1 MSEELIDT
9 LIIGRVE
16 PYIYAFSTES
26 VPNYLKV
33 GDTYRPVLQRL
44 DEWRRYF
51 PNLRSRYSAVAKVDE
66 ETYFRDFAVH
76 RYLEHQLQRSRL
88 RPSDLSEG
96 LYYSREFFREA
107 TEEDLRQAMA
117 DIEQSYE
124 RGEGRYD
131 FFKFEE
137 SRIPV
142 KHTYKRTESFEPRPN
157 QQETIER
164 FKQAISQG
172 RNNLLMYAVM
182 RFGKSFTSLCCAVEM
197 NAKLVLVVSAKAD
210 VCEEWKRSVES
221 HVKFVEYSFL
231 TKDDLMKSETALE
244 DTLDK
249 GRAVVFLTLQD
260 LMGSE
265 IKERHHALFDREIDL
280 LLIDETHYG
289 ARATEYGRVLKLSKR
304 ELKQETRE
312 LDSAEQYEDCTELKQ
327 LRSRVRIHLSGTP
340 YRILMGSEFEAE
352 DIIAFYQFSDIVEEQ
367 AEWDREHILSDEVKE
382 WDNPYYGFPQ
392 MVRFAFLPNESSLRV
407 METLRAD
414 GYEMGL
420 SELFRPRSILRD
432 NKEGRHRLFVHE
444 DEILDFLQAIDGVQ
458 EDTHLLPFLDLEQ
471 IKLGQMCRH
480 LVFVLP
486 YRASCD
492 AMEHLLTEHKELFRN
507 LSDYTLVNIAG
518 VDDPKRYRSTE
529 DVKAKITDCERNGE
543 KSITLTVNRMLTG
556 STIPEWDTMLYLKDC
571 ASPQEY
577 DQAIFRLQNQYI
589 RTLTTADGPEQVK
602 YNMKPQT
609 LLVDFDPQRM
619 FRLQEQR
626 AQIYNVNTD
635 QAGNKKL
642 QERIET
648 ELRYSPIVTIGAEGL
663 QRVEASDIMDAVRSY
678 SAERSVMDEATEIPI
693 DYTLLAD
700 ERMRSVISQ
709 LNPIDASKGI
719 EIEAVTGEES
729 EIELE
734 THDTPKGGGAT
745 STQVAPS
752 AETDEGRLLGKQL
765 ATYYAQILFYAFLTE
780 TPISSLENLIAS
792 ISQSADNKRIARNVG
807 LQVSILQ
814 IIQTV
819 SNPFV
824 LRALDYKI
832 ANINTL
838 MSDTSLTPS
847 ERVAVAM
854 KKFGRLSSSEIVTP
868 QAVALEMIDALDEGV
883 ITSDT
888 RILDIASKQGEFT
901 RALVSRF
908 GLAVGR
914 NVYALPTS
922 TVSYEFTLKV
932 YRLLGLDTDHVI
944 SDFTTYDIL
953 DKEKKDRI
961 MQQLIDMNLDIV
973 IGNPPYQESNEG
985 QGNGSDPIYH
995 HVIEFIKEIAH
1006 QWLLVHPGRFLF
1018 NVGKT
1023 PKEWNEAMLQSNHYR
1038 IVNYWSDS
1046 ANVFPLV
1053 NVMGGIAISY
1063 WNTNSWFEAIDF
1075 FSPFE
1080 EVKQILAKVESKDF
1094 MSFSSIVGPREL
1106 YRISPMLYKEH
1117 PELKGRQSKGH
1128 TFSLGA
1134 NIFDIFG
1141 EVFFKDPISKEDMV
1155 RIYGREKNE
1164 RCYRWT
1170 KRSYITHPD
1179 NLDKYKVILPKSNGS
1194 KSLGDAQ
1201 MTPIIGDPALG
1212 EPSVGYTDTFIG
1224 IGAFDSRS
1232 EAEACLKYIKT
1243 KFARTMLG
1251 ILKVTQDNPK
1261 DTWRFVPLQDFTSG
1275 SDIDWSQSVADID
1288 HQLYKK
1294 YALTP
1299 DEIAFIE
1306 EKVRPMV

>member
-164 FKQAISQG
+164 FKKAISQG
-172 RNNLLMYAVM
+172 RSNLLMYAVM

-197 NAKLVLVVSAKAD
+197 QAKLVLVVSAKAD
-210 VCEEWKRSVES
+210 VRKEWKRSVES
-221 HVKFVEYSFL
+221 HVKFAEYSFL
-231 TKDDLMKSETALE
+231 DKDKLMESETVLE
-244 DTLDK
+244 DTLAT

-265 IKERHHALFDREIDL
+265 IKQRHQALFDREIDL

-289 ARATEYGRVLKLSKR
+289 ARAAEYGRVLKLNKR

-312 LDSAEQYEDCTELKQ
+312 LDSAEQYDDCTELKQ

-340 YRILMGSEFEAE
+340 YRILMGSEFEEE

-444 DEILDFLQAIDGVQ
+444 DEILEFLQAIDGVQ
-458 EDTHLLPFLDLEQ
+458 KDAHLLPFLDLEQ
-471 IKLGQMCRH
+471 IKRGQMCRH

-507 LSDYTLVNIAG
+507 LSDYTIVNIAG

-529 DVKAKITDCERNGE
+529 DVKAQIADCERNGE

-589 RTLTTADGPEQVK
+589 RTLTTEDGSEQVK

-700 ERMRSVISQ
+700 ERMLSVISQ

-719 EIEAVTGEES
+719 EIQAVTGEES
-729 EIELE
+729 ELELE

-752 AETDEGRLLGKQL
+752 AETDEGHLLGKQL

-780 TPISSLENLIAS
+780 TPVSSLEELIAS
-792 ISQSADNKRIARNVG
+792 ISQCADNKRIARNVG

-814 IIQTV
+814 IIQTE

-838 MSDTSLTPS
+838 MSDTSLPPS

-883 ITSDT
+883 ITRDT

-908 GLAVGR
+908 GMTVGR

-944 SDFTTYDIL
+944 SDFTTYDLI
-953 DKEKKDRI
+953 DPNKKD
-961 MQQLIDMNLDIV
+961 QLMEQLKEMNLNFT
-973 IGNPPYQESNEG
+973 IGNPPYQLTTERT
-985 QGNGSDPIYH
+985 SDEQIYPH
-995 HVIEFIKEIAH
+995 FIDLGA
-1006 QWLLVHPGRFLF
+1006 QLVRRATLITPARYLF
-1018 NVGKT
+1018 DAGKT
-1023 PKEWNEAMLQSNHYR
+1023 PKEWNQKILNNPHFKVILYK
-1038 IVNYWSDS
+1038 
-1046 ANVFPLV
+1046 ANSIEVFP
-1053 NVMGGIAISY
+1053 NVDIKGGVAVIYHDQKTEFGKIGLYTAHDELSDIKERVMKTHPASLSDLIYAPESY
-1063 WNTNSWFEAIDF
+1063 RLTEQVHKENPWAIDRL
-1075 FSPFE
+1075 SE
-1080 EVKQILAKVESKDF
+1080 
-1094 MSFSSIVGPREL
+1094 
-1106 YRISPMLYKEH
+1106 
-1117 PELKGRQSKGH
+1117 GH
-1128 TFSLGA
+1128 RYDITT
-1134 NIFDIFG
+1134 NIFG
-1141 EVFFKDPISKEDMV
+1141 KLKELFQEEPQEGYV
-1155 RIYGREKNE
+1155 GLCGRDRTT
-1164 RCYRWT
+1164 RCIRYI
-1170 KRSYITHPD
+1170 KRKYIEDHP
-1179 NLDKYKVILPKSNGS
+1179 NLEKYKVFVPKSNGS
-1194 KSLGDAQ
+1194 GAIGEVLS
-1201 MTPIIGDPALG
+1201 TPLIG
-1212 EPSVGYTDTFIG
+1212 EPLIGGTQTFIS

-1251 ILKVTQDNPK
+1251 ILKVTQDNK
-1261 DTWRFVPLQDFTSG
+1261 KNTWRFVPLQDFTSG

-1288 HQLYKK
+1288 RQLYKK

-1299 DEIAFIE
+1299 DEVAFIE

>member
-1 MSEELIDT
+1 MSEELIDA

-88 RPSDLSEG
+88 RPSDLSEE

-164 FKQAISQG
+164 FKKAISQG

-197 NAKLVLVVSAKAD
+197 QAKLVLVVSAKAD
-210 VCEEWKRSVES
+210 VREEWKRSVES
-221 HVKFVEYSFL
+221 HVKFAEYSFL
-231 TKDDLMKSETALE
+231 DKDKLMESETVLE
-244 DTLDK
+244 ETLAT

-265 IKERHHALFDREIDL
+265 IKQRHQALFDREIDL

-289 ARATEYGRVLKLSKR
+289 ARAAEYGRVLKLNKR

-327 LRSRVRIHLSGTP
+327 LCSRVRIHLSGTP

-444 DEILDFLQAIDGVQ
+444 DEILEFLQAIDGVQ
-458 EDTHLLPFLDLEQ
+458 EDAHLLSFLDLEQ
-471 IKLGQMCRH
+471 IKRGRMCRH

-492 AMEHLLTEHKELFRN
+492 AREQLLTEHKELFRN
-507 LSDYTLVNIAG
+507 LSDYTIVNIAG

-529 DVKAKITDCERNGE
+529 DVKAQIADCERKGE

-589 RTLTTADGPEQVK
+589 RTLTTEGGSEQVK

-648 ELRYSPIVTIGAEGL
+648 ELRHSPIVTIGAEGL

-693 DYTLLAD
+693 DYTLLAN

-719 EIEAVTGEES
+719 EIQAVTGEES
-729 EIELE
+729 ELEIE

-745 STQVAPS
+745 STQTASS

-765 ATYYAQILFYAFLTE
+765 ATYYAQILFYTFLTD
-780 TPISSLENLIAS
+780 TPVSSLEELIAS
-792 ISQSADNKRIARNVG
+792 ISQGADNKRIARNVG
-807 LQVSILQ
+807 LQASILQ
-814 IIQTV
+814 IIQTE

-824 LRALDYKI
+824 LQALDYKI

-883 ITSDT
+883 ITRDT

-908 GLAVGR
+908 GMAVGR

-944 SDFTTYDIL
+944 SDFTTYDLI
-953 DKEKKDRI
+953 DPNKKD
-961 MQQLIDMNLDIV
+961 QLMEQLKKMNLNFT
-973 IGNPPYQESNEG
+973 IGNPPYQAQTDNSRTKPIYDLFIDLSMDITHRVSLITPARYLFNAGFTSKKWNKKMLGSENLKVSIYKANSVTVFPNVDIKGGVAAIYYDKNRNFGGIGDFKAYEELDSISEKVNSTSEPSLVDIIYAESSYRFDTNKEFVQQLVSERLG
-985 QGNGSDPIYH
+985 NDKKVISNVFEKLPDLFTEVQGKGRIGFYGRLGSDRCIRY
-995 HVIEFIKEIAH
+995 IERKYIED
-1006 QWLLVHPGRFLF
+1006 HP
-1018 NVGKT
+1018 
-1023 PKEWNEAMLQSNHYR
+1023 
-1038 IVNYWSDS
+1038 
-1046 ANVFPLV
+1046 
-1053 NVMGGIAISY
+1053 
-1063 WNTNSWFEAIDF
+1063 
-1075 FSPFE
+1075 
-1080 EVKQILAKVESKDF
+1080 
-1094 MSFSSIVGPREL
+1094 
-1106 YRISPMLYKEH
+1106 
-1117 PELKGRQSKGH
+1117 
-1128 TFSLGA
+1128 
-1134 NIFDIFG
+1134 
-1141 EVFFKDPISKEDMV
+1141 
-1155 RIYGREKNE
+1155 
-1164 RCYRWT
+1164 
-1170 KRSYITHPD
+1170 
-1179 NLDKYKVILPKSNGS
+1179 NLEKYKVFVPESNGS
-1194 KSLGDAQ
+1194 GAIGEVLS
-1201 MTPIIGDPALG
+1201 TPLIG
-1212 EPSVGYTDTFIG
+1212 EPLIGGTQTFLS

-1251 ILKVTQDNPK
+1251 ILKATQHNPK
-1261 DTWRFVPLQDFTSG
+1261 DTWRLVPLQDFTAG

-1288 HQLYKK
+1288 RQLYKK

-1306 EKVRPMV
+1306 EKVSPMV

>member
-164 FKQAISQG
+164 FKQALSQG

-197 NAKLVLVVSAKAD
+197 QAKLVLVVSAKAD
-210 VCEEWKRSVES
+210 VCEEWKRSVQS
-221 HVKFVEYSFL
+221 HVKFAEYSFL
-231 TKDDLMKSETALE
+231 DKDDLMKSETVLE
-244 DTLDK
+244 DALAT

-265 IKERHHALFDREIDL
+265 IKQRHHALFDREIDL

-304 ELKQETRE
+304 ELKQEIRE
-312 LDSAEQYEDCTELKQ
+312 LDNAEQYDDCTELKQ

-340 YRILMGSEFEAE
+340 YRILMGSEFEEE

-444 DEILDFLQAIDGVQ
+444 DEILEFLQAIDGVQ
-458 EDTHLLPFLDLEQ
+458 EDAHLLPFLDLEQ
-471 IKLGQMCRH
+471 IKRGQMCRH

-492 AMEHLLTEHKELFRN
+492 AMEQLLTEHKELFRN
-507 LSDYTLVNIAG
+507 LSDYTIVNIAG
-518 VDDPKRYRSTE
+518 VNDPKRYRSTE
-529 DVKAKITDCERNGE
+529 DVKAQIADCESQGK

-589 RTLTTADGPEQVK
+589 RTLTTEDGSEQVK

-648 ELRYSPIVTIGAEGL
+648 ELRHSPIVTIGAEGL
-663 QRVEASDIMDAVRSY
+663 QRVEASDIMNSVRSY

-719 EIEAVTGEES
+719 EIQAVTGEES
-729 EIELE
+729 ELELE

-780 TPISSLENLIAS
+780 TPVSSLEELIAS
-792 ISQSADNKRIARNVG
+792 ISQCADNKRIARNVG
-807 LQVSILQ
+807 LQASILR
-814 IIQTV
+814 IIQTE

-838 MSDTSLTPS
+838 MSDTTLTPS

-883 ITSDT
+883 ITRDT

-908 GLAVGR
+908 GMAVGR

-944 SDFTTYDIL
+944 SDFTTYDLI
-953 DKEKKDRI
+953 DPNKKD
-961 MQQLIDMNLDIV
+961 QLMEQLKEMNLNFT
-973 IGNPPYQESNEG
+973 IGNPPYQLTTKG
-985 QGNGSDPIYH
+985 TSDEQIYPH
-995 HVIEFIKEIAH
+995 FIDLGTQIVRRAT
-1006 QWLLVHPGRFLF
+1006 LITPARYLF
-1018 NVGKT
+1018 NAGKT
-1023 PKEWNEAMLQSNHYR
+1023 PKEWNQKILNDPHFKVILYK
-1038 IVNYWSDS
+1038 
-1046 ANVFPLV
+1046 ANSTVVFP
-1053 NVMGGIAISY
+1053 NVDIKGGVAVIYHDQKTEFGKIGLYTAHDELRSIKKRVMKTHPGAFLDEIVY
-1063 WNTNSWFEAIDF
+1063 PQNKFDLE
-1075 FSPFE
+1075 
-1080 EVKQILAKVESKDF
+1080 KLLADHPQLKKDIG
-1094 MSFSSIVGPREL
+1094 SGGRERRLTTSI
-1106 YRISPMLYKEH
+1106 
-1117 PELKGRQSKGH
+1117 
-1128 TFSLGA
+1128 FSLTKLFSEKPVEGGVEI
-1134 NIFDIFG
+1134 NG
-1141 EVFFKDPISKEDMV
+1141 WEDGK
-1155 RIYGREKNE
+1155 RCIRYIE
-1164 RCYRWT
+1164 R
-1170 KRSYITHPD
+1170 KYIEDHP
-1179 NLDKYKVILPKSNGS
+1179 NLDKYKVFVPKSNGS
-1194 KSLGDAQ
+1194 GAIGEVLS
-1201 MTPIIGDPALG
+1201 TPLIG
-1212 EPSVGYTDTFIG
+1212 EPLIGGTQTFIS

-1243 KFARTMLG
+1243 KFVRTMLG
-1251 ILKVTQDNPK
+1251 ILKVTQDNSK
-1261 DTWRFVPLQDFTSG
+1261 DTWRFVPLQDFTAG

-1288 HQLYKK
+1288 RQLYKK

-1299 DEIAFIE
+1299 DEVAFIE
-1306 EKVRPMV
+1306 EKVSPMV

>member
-124 RGEGRYD
+124 RGERRYD

-197 NAKLVLVVSAKAD
+197 QAKLVLVVSAKAD
-210 VCEEWKRSVES
+210 VREEWKRSVES
-221 HVKFVEYSFL
+221 HVKFAEYSFL
-231 TKDDLMKSETALE
+231 DKDDLMKSETVLE
-244 DTLDK
+244 ETLAT

-265 IKERHHALFDREIDL
+265 IKQRHHALFDREIDL

-289 ARATEYGRVLKLSKR
+289 ARAAEYGRVLKLNKR

-444 DEILDFLQAIDGVQ
+444 DEILEFLQAIDGVQ
-458 EDTHLLPFLDLEQ
+458 EDAHLLPFLDLEQ
-471 IKLGQMCRH
+471 IKRGQMCRH
-480 LVFVLP
+480 LIFVLP

-492 AMEHLLTEHKELFRN
+492 AMEQLLTEHKELFRN
-507 LSDYTLVNIAG
+507 LSDYTIVNIAG

-529 DVKAKITDCERNGE
+529 DVKAQIADCERKGE

-589 RTLTTADGPEQVK
+589 RTLTTEGGSEQVK

-648 ELRYSPIVTIGAEGL
+648 ELRHSPIVTIGAEGL

-700 ERMRSVISQ
+700 ERMRSIISQ

-719 EIEAVTGEES
+719 EIQAVTGEES
-729 EIELE
+729 ELEIE

-745 STQVAPS
+745 STQTAPS

-765 ATYYAQILFYAFLTE
+765 ATYYAQILFYAFLTD
-780 TPISSLENLIAS
+780 TLVSSLEELIAS
-792 ISQSADNKRIARNVG
+792 ISQGADNKRIARNVG
-807 LQVSILQ
+807 LQASILQ
-814 IIQTV
+814 IIQTE

-883 ITSDT
+883 ITRDT

-908 GLAVGR
+908 GMAVGR

-944 SDFTTYDIL
+944 SDFTTYDLI
-953 DKEKKDRI
+953 DPNKKD
-961 MQQLIDMNLDIV
+961 QLMEQLKKMNLNFT
-973 IGNPPYQESNEG
+973 IGNPPYQAQTDNSRTKPIYDLFIDLSMDITHRVSLITPARYLFNAGFTSKKWNKKMLGSENLKVSIYKANSVTVFPNVDIKGGVAAIYYDKNRNFGGIGDFKAYEELDSISEKVNSASEPSLVDIIYAESSYRFDTSKEFVQQLVSERLGDDKKVISNIFEKLPDLFTEVQGKG
-985 QGNGSDPIYH
+985 QIGFYGRLGSDRCIRY
-995 HVIEFIKEIAH
+995 IERKYIED
-1006 QWLLVHPGRFLF
+1006 HP
-1018 NVGKT
+1018 
-1023 PKEWNEAMLQSNHYR
+1023 
-1038 IVNYWSDS
+1038 
-1046 ANVFPLV
+1046 
-1053 NVMGGIAISY
+1053 
-1063 WNTNSWFEAIDF
+1063 
-1075 FSPFE
+1075 
-1080 EVKQILAKVESKDF
+1080 
-1094 MSFSSIVGPREL
+1094 
-1106 YRISPMLYKEH
+1106 
-1117 PELKGRQSKGH
+1117 
-1128 TFSLGA
+1128 
-1134 NIFDIFG
+1134 
-1141 EVFFKDPISKEDMV
+1141 
-1155 RIYGREKNE
+1155 
-1164 RCYRWT
+1164 
-1170 KRSYITHPD
+1170 
-1179 NLDKYKVILPKSNGS
+1179 NLEKYKVFVPESNGS
-1194 KSLGDAQ
+1194 GAIGEVLS
-1201 MTPIIGDPALG
+1201 TPLIG
-1212 EPSVGYTDTFIG
+1212 EPLIGGTQTFLS
-1224 IGAFDSRS
+1224 IGAFDSRRD
-1232 EAEACLKYIKT
+1232 AEACLKYIKT

-1251 ILKVTQDNPK
+1251 ILKATQHNPK
-1261 DTWRFVPLQDFTSG
+1261 DTWRLVPLQDFTSG

-1288 HQLYKK
+1288 RQLYKK

>member
-1 MSEELIDT
+1 MSEELIDA

-33 GDTYRPVLQRL
+33 GDTYRPVLHRL

-107 TEEDLRQAMA
+107 TEEDLRQAMV

-164 FKQAISQG
+164 FKKAISQG

-197 NAKLVLVVSAKAD
+197 QAKLVLVVSAKAD
-210 VCEEWKRSVES
+210 VREEWKRSVES
-221 HVKFVEYSFL
+221 HVKFAEYSFL
-231 TKDDLMKSETALE
+231 DKDKLMESETVLE
-244 DTLDK
+244 ETLAT

-265 IKERHHALFDREIDL
+265 IKQRHQALFDREIDL

-289 ARATEYGRVLKLSKR
+289 ARAAEYGRVLKLNKR

-327 LRSRVRIHLSGTP
+327 LCSRVRIHLSGTP

-367 AEWDREHILSDEVKE
+367 AEWDCEHILSDEVKE

-444 DEILDFLQAIDGVQ
+444 DEILEFLQAIDGVQ
-458 EDTHLLPFLDLEQ
+458 EDAHLLSFLDLEQ
-471 IKLGQMCRH
+471 IKRGQMCRH

-492 AMEHLLTEHKELFRN
+492 AMEQLLTEHKELFRN
-507 LSDYTLVNIAG
+507 LSDYTIVNIAG

-529 DVKAKITDCERNGE
+529 DVKAQIADCERKGE

-589 RTLTTADGPEQVK
+589 RTLTTEGGSEQVK

-648 ELRYSPIVTIGAEGL
+648 ELRHSPIVTIGAEGL

-700 ERMRSVISQ
+700 ERMHSVISQ

-719 EIEAVTGEES
+719 EIQAVTGEES
-729 EIELE
+729 ELEIE

-745 STQVAPS
+745 STQTASS

-765 ATYYAQILFYAFLTE
+765 ATYYAQILFYAFLTD
-780 TPISSLENLIAS
+780 TPVSSLEDLIAS
-792 ISQSADNKRIARNVG
+792 IGQCANNKRIARNVG
-807 LQVSILQ
+807 LQASILQ
-814 IIQTV
+814 IIQTE

-883 ITSDT
+883 ITRDT

-908 GLAVGR
+908 GMAVGR

-944 SDFTTYDIL
+944 SDFTTYDLI
-953 DKEKKDRI
+953 DPNKKD
-961 MQQLIDMNLDIV
+961 QLMEQLKEMNLNFT
-973 IGNPPYQESNEG
+973 IGNPPYQAQTDNSRTKPIYDLFIDLSMDITHRVSLITPARYLFNAGFTSKKWNKKMLGSENLKVSIYKANSVTVFPNVDIKGGVAAIYYDKNRNFGGIGDFKAYEELDSISEKVNSASEPSLVDIIYAESSYRFDTNKEFVQQLVSERLG
-985 QGNGSDPIYH
+985 NDKKVISNVFEKLPDLFTEVQGKGRIGFYGRLGSDRCIRY
-995 HVIEFIKEIAH
+995 IERKYIED
-1006 QWLLVHPGRFLF
+1006 HP
-1018 NVGKT
+1018 
-1023 PKEWNEAMLQSNHYR
+1023 
-1038 IVNYWSDS
+1038 
-1046 ANVFPLV
+1046 
-1053 NVMGGIAISY
+1053 
-1063 WNTNSWFEAIDF
+1063 
-1075 FSPFE
+1075 
-1080 EVKQILAKVESKDF
+1080 
-1094 MSFSSIVGPREL
+1094 
-1106 YRISPMLYKEH
+1106 
-1117 PELKGRQSKGH
+1117 
-1128 TFSLGA
+1128 
-1134 NIFDIFG
+1134 
-1141 EVFFKDPISKEDMV
+1141 
-1155 RIYGREKNE
+1155 
-1164 RCYRWT
+1164 
-1170 KRSYITHPD
+1170 
-1179 NLDKYKVILPKSNGS
+1179 NLEKYKVFVPESNGS
-1194 KSLGDAQ
+1194 GAIGEVLS
-1201 MTPIIGDPALG
+1201 TPLIG
-1212 EPSVGYTDTFIG
+1212 EPLIGEPLIGGTQTFLS

-1251 ILKVTQDNPK
+1251 ILKATQHNPK
-1261 DTWRFVPLQDFTSG
+1261 DTWRLVPLQDFTAG

-1288 HQLYKK
+1288 RQLYKK

-1306 EKVRPMV
+1306 EKVSPMV

>member
-9 LIIGRVE
+9 LIVGRVE

-164 FKQAISQG
+164 FKQALSQG

-197 NAKLVLVVSAKAD
+197 QAKLVLVVSAKAD
-210 VCEEWKRSVES
+210 VHEEWKRSVQS
-221 HVKFVEYSFL
+221 HVKFAEYSFL
-231 TKDDLMKSETALE
+231 DKDDLMKSETVLE
-244 DTLDK
+244 DALAT

-265 IKERHHALFDREIDL
+265 IKQRHHALFDREIDL

-289 ARATEYGRVLKLSKR
+289 ARATEYGRVLKLNKR
-304 ELKQETRE
+304 ELKQETYE
-312 LDSAEQYEDCTELKQ
+312 LDSAEQYDDCTELKQ

-340 YRILMGSEFEAE
+340 YRILMGSEFEEE

-444 DEILDFLQAIDGVQ
+444 DEILEFLQAIDGVQ
-458 EDTHLLPFLDLEQ
+458 EDAHLLPFLDLEQ
-471 IKLGQMCRH
+471 IKRGQMCRH

-507 LSDYTLVNIAG
+507 LSDYTIVNIAG

-529 DVKAKITDCERNGE
+529 DVKAQIADCERNGE

-589 RTLTTADGPEQVK
+589 RTLTTEDGSEQVK

-609 LLVDFDPQRM
+609 LFVDFDPQRM

-648 ELRYSPIVTIGAEGL
+648 ELRHSPIVTIGAEGL
-663 QRVEASDIMDAVRSY
+663 QRVEASDIMNSVRSY

-719 EIEAVTGEES
+719 EIQAVTGEES
-729 EIELE
+729 ELELE

-752 AETDEGRLLGKQL
+752 AETDEGHLLGKQL

-780 TPISSLENLIAS
+780 TPVSSLEELIAS
-792 ISQSADNKRIARNVG
+792 ISQCADNKRIARNVG
-807 LQVSILQ
+807 LQASILR
-814 IIQTV
+814 IIQTE

-838 MSDTSLTPS
+838 MSDTTLTPS

-883 ITSDT
+883 ITRDT

-908 GLAVGR
+908 GMAVGR

-944 SDFTTYDIL
+944 SDFTTYDLI
-953 DKEKKDRI
+953 DPNKKD
-961 MQQLIDMNLDIV
+961 QLMEQLKAMNLNFTIC
-973 IGNPPYQESNEG
+973 
-985 QGNGSDPIYH
+985 
-995 HVIEFIKEIAH
+995 
-1006 QWLLVHPGRFLF
+1006 LLY
-1018 NVGKT
+1018 T
-1023 PKEWNEAMLQSNHYR
+1023 
-1038 IVNYWSDS
+1038 
-1046 ANVFPLV
+1046 
-1053 NVMGGIAISY
+1053 
-1063 WNTNSWFEAIDF
+1063 
-1075 FSPFE
+1075 SP
-1080 EVKQILAKVESKDF
+1080 S
-1094 MSFSSIVGPREL
+1094 PR
-1106 YRISPMLYKEH
+1106 
-1117 PELKGRQSKGH
+1117 
-1128 TFSLGA
+1128 
-1134 NIFDIFG
+1134 D
-1141 EVFFKDPISKEDMV
+1141 
-1155 RIYGREKNE
+1155 
-1164 RCYRWT
+1164 
-1170 KRSYITHPD
+1170 
-1179 NLDKYKVILPKSNGS
+1179 
-1194 KSLGDAQ
+1194 
-1201 MTPIIGDPALG
+1201 
-1212 EPSVGYTDTFIG
+1212 
-1224 IGAFDSRS
+1224 
-1232 EAEACLKYIKT
+1232 
-1243 KFARTMLG
+1243 
-1251 ILKVTQDNPK
+1251 
-1261 DTWRFVPLQDFTSG
+1261 
-1275 SDIDWSQSVADID
+1275 
-1288 HQLYKK
+1288 
-1294 YALTP
+1294 
-1299 DEIAFIE
+1299 
-1306 EKVRPMV
+1306 

>member
-33 GDTYRPVLQRL
+33 GDTYRPVLHRL

-107 TEEDLRQAMA
+107 TEEDLRQAMV

-164 FKQAISQG
+164 FKKAISQG

-197 NAKLVLVVSAKAD
+197 QAKLVLVVSAKAD
-210 VCEEWKRSVES
+210 VREEWKRSVES
-221 HVKFVEYSFL
+221 HVKFAEYSFL
-231 TKDDLMKSETALE
+231 DKDKLMESETILE
-244 DTLDK
+244 DTLAT

-265 IKERHHALFDREIDL
+265 IKQRHHALFDREIDL

-289 ARATEYGRVLKLSKR
+289 ARATEYGRVLKLNKR

-414 GYEMGL
+414 GYEMVL

-444 DEILDFLQAIDGVQ
+444 DEILEFLQAIDGVQ
-458 EDTHLLPFLDLEQ
+458 EDAHLLPFLDLEQ
-471 IKLGQMCRH
+471 IKRGQMCRH

-507 LSDYTLVNIAG
+507 LSDYTIVNIAG
-518 VDDPKRYRSTE
+518 VNDPKRYRSTE
-529 DVKAKITDCERNGE
+529 DVKAQIADCERKGE

-589 RTLTTADGPEQVK
+589 RTLTTEGGSEQVK

-648 ELRYSPIVTIGAEGL
+648 ELRHSPIVTIGAEGL

-693 DYTLLAD
+693 DYTLLAN

-719 EIEAVTGEES
+719 EIQAVTGEES
-729 EIELE
+729 ELELE
-734 THDTPKGGGAT
+734 THNTPKGGGAT
-745 STQVAPS
+745 STQTAPS

-765 ATYYAQILFYAFLTE
+765 ATYYAQILFYAFLTD
-780 TPISSLENLIAS
+780 TPVSSLEELIAS
-792 ISQSADNKRIARNVG
+792 ISQGADNKRIARNVG
-807 LQVSILQ
+807 LQASILQ
-814 IIQTV
+814 IIQTE

-883 ITSDT
+883 ITRDT

-908 GLAVGR
+908 GMAVGR

-944 SDFTTYDIL
+944 SDFTTYDLI
-953 DKEKKDRI
+953 DPNKKD
-961 MQQLIDMNLDIV
+961 QLMEQLKKMNLNFT
-973 IGNPPYQESNEG
+973 IGNPPYQAQTDNSRTKPIYDLFIDLSMDITHRVSLITPARYLFNAGFTSKKWNKKMLGSENLKVSIYKANSVTVFPNVDIKGGVAAIYYDKNRNFGGIGDFKAYEELDSISEKVNSASEPSLVDIIYAESSYRFDTNKEFVQQLVSERLG
-985 QGNGSDPIYH
+985 NDKKVISNVFEKLPDLFTEVQGKGRIGFYGRLGSDRCIRY
-995 HVIEFIKEIAH
+995 IERKYIED
-1006 QWLLVHPGRFLF
+1006 HP
-1018 NVGKT
+1018 
-1023 PKEWNEAMLQSNHYR
+1023 
-1038 IVNYWSDS
+1038 
-1046 ANVFPLV
+1046 
-1053 NVMGGIAISY
+1053 
-1063 WNTNSWFEAIDF
+1063 
-1075 FSPFE
+1075 
-1080 EVKQILAKVESKDF
+1080 
-1094 MSFSSIVGPREL
+1094 
-1106 YRISPMLYKEH
+1106 
-1117 PELKGRQSKGH
+1117 
-1128 TFSLGA
+1128 
-1134 NIFDIFG
+1134 
-1141 EVFFKDPISKEDMV
+1141 
-1155 RIYGREKNE
+1155 
-1164 RCYRWT
+1164 
-1170 KRSYITHPD
+1170 
-1179 NLDKYKVILPKSNGS
+1179 NLEKYKVFVPESNGS
-1194 KSLGDAQ
+1194 GAIGEVLS
-1201 MTPIIGDPALG
+1201 TPLIG
-1212 EPSVGYTDTFIG
+1212 EPLIGGTQTFLS

-1251 ILKVTQDNPK
+1251 ILKATQHNPK
-1261 DTWRFVPLQDFTSG
+1261 DTWRLVPLQDFTAG
-1275 SDIDWSQSVADID
+1275 SDIDWSQSVAEID
-1288 HQLYKK
+1288 RQLYKK

-1306 EKVRPMV
+1306 EKVSPMV

>member
-51 PNLRSRYSAVAKVDE
+51 PNLRSRYSAVAKVDG

-164 FKQAISQG
+164 FKKAISQG
-172 RNNLLMYAVM
+172 RSNLLMYAVM

-197 NAKLVLVVSAKAD
+197 QAKLVLVVSAKAD
-210 VCEEWKRSVES
+210 VREEWKRSVES
-221 HVKFVEYSFL
+221 HVKFAEYSFL
-231 TKDDLMKSETALE
+231 DKDDLMKSETVLE
-244 DTLDK
+244 DALAT

-265 IKERHHALFDREIDL
+265 IKQRHHALFDREIDL

-289 ARATEYGRVLKLSKR
+289 ARATEYGRVLKLNKR
-304 ELKQETRE
+304 ELKQETYE
-312 LDSAEQYEDCTELKQ
+312 LDSAEQYDDCTELKQ

-340 YRILMGSEFEAE
+340 YRILMGSEFEEE

-382 WDNPYYGFPQ
+382 WDNPYYGFPL

-414 GYEMGL
+414 GYEVGL

-432 NKEGRHRLFVHE
+432 NKEGRHCLFVHE
-444 DEILDFLQAIDGVQ
+444 DEILEFLQAIDGVQ
-458 EDTHLLPFLDLEQ
+458 EDAHLLPFLDLEQ
-471 IKLGQMCRH
+471 IKRGQMCRH

-507 LSDYTLVNIAG
+507 LSDYTIVNIAG
-518 VDDPKRYRSTE
+518 VNDPKRYRSTE
-529 DVKAKITDCERNGE
+529 DVKAQIADCERNGE

-589 RTLTTADGPEQVK
+589 RTLTTEDGSEQVK

-648 ELRYSPIVTIGAEGL
+648 ELRHSPIVTIGAEGL
-663 QRVEASDIMDAVRSY
+663 QRVEASDIMDSVRSY

-700 ERMRSVISQ
+700 ERMLSVISQ

-719 EIEAVTGEES
+719 EIQAVTGEES
-729 EIELE
+729 ELELE

-780 TPISSLENLIAS
+780 TPVSSLEELIAS
-792 ISQSADNKRIARNVG
+792 ISQCADNKRIARNVG

-814 IIQTV
+814 IIQTE

-883 ITSDT
+883 ITRDT

-901 RALVSRF
+901 RTLVSRF
-908 GLAVGR
+908 GIAVGR

-944 SDFTTYDIL
+944 SDFTTYDLI
-953 DKEKKDRI
+953 DPNKKD
-961 MQQLIDMNLDIV
+961 QLMEQLKEMNLNFT
-973 IGNPPYQESNEG
+973 IGNPPYQLTTERT
-985 QGNGSDPIYH
+985 SDEQIYPH
-995 HVIEFIKEIAH
+995 FIDLGA
-1006 QWLLVHPGRFLF
+1006 QLVRRATLITPARYLF
-1018 NVGKT
+1018 DAGKT
-1023 PKEWNEAMLQSNHYR
+1023 PKEWNQKILNNPHFKVILYK
-1038 IVNYWSDS
+1038 
-1046 ANVFPLV
+1046 ANSIEVFP
-1053 NVMGGIAISY
+1053 NVDIKGGVAVIYHDQKTEFGKIGLYTAHDELSDIKERVMKTHPASLSDLIYAPESY
-1063 WNTNSWFEAIDF
+1063 RLTEQVHKENPWAIDRL
-1075 FSPFE
+1075 SE
-1080 EVKQILAKVESKDF
+1080 
-1094 MSFSSIVGPREL
+1094 
-1106 YRISPMLYKEH
+1106 
-1117 PELKGRQSKGH
+1117 GH
-1128 TFSLGA
+1128 RYDITT
-1134 NIFDIFG
+1134 NIFG
-1141 EVFFKDPISKEDMV
+1141 KLKELFQEEPQEGYV
-1155 RIYGREKNE
+1155 GLCGRDRTT
-1164 RCYRWT
+1164 RCIRYI
-1170 KRSYITHPD
+1170 KRKYIEDHP
-1179 NLDKYKVILPKSNGS
+1179 NLEKYKVFVPKSNGS
-1194 KSLGDAQ
+1194 GAIGEVLS
-1201 MTPIIGDPALG
+1201 TPLIG
-1212 EPSVGYTDTFIG
+1212 EPLIGGTQTFIS

-1251 ILKVTQDNPK
+1251 ILKVTQDNK
-1261 DTWRFVPLQDFTSG
+1261 KNTWRFVPLQDFTSG

-1288 HQLYKK
+1288 RQLYKK

-1299 DEIAFIE
+1299 DEVAFIE

>member
-1 MSEELIDT
+1 MSEELIDA

-33 GDTYRPVLQRL
+33 GDTYRPVLHRL

-107 TEEDLRQAMA
+107 TEEDLRQAMV

-164 FKQAISQG
+164 FKKAISQG

-197 NAKLVLVVSAKAD
+197 QAKLVLVVSAKAD
-210 VCEEWKRSVES
+210 VREEWKRSVES
-221 HVKFVEYSFL
+221 HVKFAEYSFL
-231 TKDDLMKSETALE
+231 DKDKLMESETVLE
-244 DTLDK
+244 ETLAT

-265 IKERHHALFDREIDL
+265 IKQRHQALFDREIDL

-289 ARATEYGRVLKLSKR
+289 ARAAEYGRVLKLNKR

-327 LRSRVRIHLSGTP
+327 LCSRVRIHLSGTP

-367 AEWDREHILSDEVKE
+367 AEWDCEHILSDEVKE

-444 DEILDFLQAIDGVQ
+444 DEILEFLQAIDGVQ
-458 EDTHLLPFLDLEQ
+458 EDAHLLSFLDLEQ
-471 IKLGQMCRH
+471 IKRGQMCRH

-492 AMEHLLTEHKELFRN
+492 AMEQLLTEHKELFRN
-507 LSDYTLVNIAG
+507 LSDYTIVNIAG

-529 DVKAKITDCERNGE
+529 DVKAQIADCERKGE

-589 RTLTTADGPEQVK
+589 RTLTTEGGSEQVK

-648 ELRYSPIVTIGAEGL
+648 ELRHSPIVTIGAEGL

-700 ERMRSVISQ
+700 ERMHSVISQ

-719 EIEAVTGEES
+719 EIQAVTGEES
-729 EIELE
+729 ELEIE

-745 STQVAPS
+745 STQTASS

-765 ATYYAQILFYAFLTE
+765 ATYYAQILFYAFLTD
-780 TPISSLENLIAS
+780 TPVSSLEDLIAS
-792 ISQSADNKRIARNVG
+792 IGQCANNKRIARNVG
-807 LQVSILQ
+807 LQASILQ
-814 IIQTV
+814 IIQTE

-883 ITSDT
+883 ITRDT

-908 GLAVGR
+908 GMAVGR

-944 SDFTTYDIL
+944 SDFTTYDLI
-953 DKEKKDRI
+953 DPNKKD
-961 MQQLIDMNLDIV
+961 QLMEQLKEMNLNFT
-973 IGNPPYQESNEG
+973 IGNPPYQAQTDNSRTKPIYDLFIDLSMDITHRVSLITPARYLFNAGFTSKKWNKKMLGSENLKVSIYKANSVTVFPNVDIKGGVAAIYYDKNRNFGGIGDFKAYEELDSISEKVNSTSEPSLVDIIYAESSYRFDTNKEFVQQLVSERLG
-985 QGNGSDPIYH
+985 NDKKVISNVFEKLPDLFTEVQGKGRIGFYGRLGSDRCIRY
-995 HVIEFIKEIAH
+995 IERKYIED
-1006 QWLLVHPGRFLF
+1006 HP
-1018 NVGKT
+1018 
-1023 PKEWNEAMLQSNHYR
+1023 
-1038 IVNYWSDS
+1038 
-1046 ANVFPLV
+1046 
-1053 NVMGGIAISY
+1053 
-1063 WNTNSWFEAIDF
+1063 
-1075 FSPFE
+1075 
-1080 EVKQILAKVESKDF
+1080 
-1094 MSFSSIVGPREL
+1094 
-1106 YRISPMLYKEH
+1106 
-1117 PELKGRQSKGH
+1117 
-1128 TFSLGA
+1128 
-1134 NIFDIFG
+1134 
-1141 EVFFKDPISKEDMV
+1141 
-1155 RIYGREKNE
+1155 
-1164 RCYRWT
+1164 
-1170 KRSYITHPD
+1170 
-1179 NLDKYKVILPKSNGS
+1179 NLEKYKVFVPESNGS
-1194 KSLGDAQ
+1194 GAIGEVLS
-1201 MTPIIGDPALG
+1201 TPLIG
-1212 EPSVGYTDTFIG
+1212 EPLIGGTQTFLS

-1251 ILKVTQDNPK
+1251 ILKATQHNPK
-1261 DTWRFVPLQDFTSG
+1261 DTWRLVPLQDFTAG

-1288 HQLYKK
+1288 RQLYKK

-1306 EKVRPMV
+1306 EKVSPMV

>member
-33 GDTYRPVLQRL
+33 GDTYRPVLHRL

-107 TEEDLRQAMA
+107 TEEDLRQAMV

-164 FKQAISQG
+164 FKKAISQG

-197 NAKLVLVVSAKAD
+197 QAKLVLVVSAKAD
-210 VCEEWKRSVES
+210 VREEWKRSVES
-221 HVKFVEYSFL
+221 HVKFAEYSFL
-231 TKDDLMKSETALE
+231 DKDKLMESETILE
-244 DTLDK
+244 DTLAT

-265 IKERHHALFDREIDL
+265 IKQRHHALFDREIDL

-289 ARATEYGRVLKLSKR
+289 ARAAEYGRVLKLNKR

-327 LRSRVRIHLSGTP
+327 LCSRVRIHLSGTP

-444 DEILDFLQAIDGVQ
+444 DEILEFLQAVDGVQ
-458 EDTHLLPFLDLEQ
+458 EDAHLLPFLDLEQ
-471 IKLGQMCRH
+471 IKRGQMCRH

-492 AMEHLLTEHKELFRN
+492 AMEQLLTEHKELFRN
-507 LSDYTLVNIAG
+507 LSDYTIVNIAG

-529 DVKAKITDCERNGE
+529 DVKAQIADCERKGE

-589 RTLTTADGPEQVK
+589 RTLTTEGGSEQVK

-648 ELRYSPIVTIGAEGL
+648 ELRHSPIVTIGAEGL

-693 DYTLLAD
+693 DYTLLAN

-719 EIEAVTGEES
+719 EIQAVTGEES
-729 EIELE
+729 ELELE
-734 THDTPKGGGAT
+734 THNTPKGGGAT
-745 STQVAPS
+745 STQTAPS

-765 ATYYAQILFYAFLTE
+765 ATYYAQILFYAFLTD
-780 TPISSLENLIAS
+780 TPVSSLEELIAS
-792 ISQSADNKRIARNVG
+792 ISQGADNKRIARNVG
-807 LQVSILQ
+807 LQASILQ
-814 IIQTV
+814 IIQTE

-883 ITSDT
+883 ITRDT

-908 GLAVGR
+908 GMAVGR

-944 SDFTTYDIL
+944 SDFTTYDLI
-953 DKEKKDRI
+953 DPNKKD
-961 MQQLIDMNLDIV
+961 QLMEQLKKMNLNFT
-973 IGNPPYQESNEG
+973 IGNPPYQAQTDNSRTKPIYDLFIDLSMDITHRVSLITPARYLFNAGFTSKKWNKKMLGSENLKVSIYKANSVTVFPNVDIKGGVAAIYYDKNRNFGGIGDFKAYEELDSISEKVNSTSEPSLVDIIYAESSYRFDTNKEFVQQLVSERLGNDKKVISNVFEKLPDLFTEVQGKG
-985 QGNGSDPIYH
+985 QIGFYGRLGSDRCIRY
-995 HVIEFIKEIAH
+995 IERKYIED
-1006 QWLLVHPGRFLF
+1006 HP
-1018 NVGKT
+1018 
-1023 PKEWNEAMLQSNHYR
+1023 
-1038 IVNYWSDS
+1038 
-1046 ANVFPLV
+1046 
-1053 NVMGGIAISY
+1053 
-1063 WNTNSWFEAIDF
+1063 
-1075 FSPFE
+1075 
-1080 EVKQILAKVESKDF
+1080 
-1094 MSFSSIVGPREL
+1094 
-1106 YRISPMLYKEH
+1106 
-1117 PELKGRQSKGH
+1117 
-1128 TFSLGA
+1128 
-1134 NIFDIFG
+1134 
-1141 EVFFKDPISKEDMV
+1141 
-1155 RIYGREKNE
+1155 
-1164 RCYRWT
+1164 
-1170 KRSYITHPD
+1170 
-1179 NLDKYKVILPKSNGS
+1179 NLEKYKVFVPESNGS
-1194 KSLGDAQ
+1194 GAIGEVLS
-1201 MTPIIGDPALG
+1201 TPLIG
-1212 EPSVGYTDTFIG
+1212 EPLIGEPLIGGTQTFLS

-1251 ILKVTQDNPK
+1251 ILKATQHNPK
-1261 DTWRFVPLQDFTSG
+1261 DTWRLVPLQDFTAG
-1275 SDIDWSQSVADID
+1275 SDIDWSQSVAEID
-1288 HQLYKK
+1288 RQLYKK

-1306 EKVRPMV
+1306 EKVSPMV

>member
-1 MSEELIDT
+1 MSEELIDA

-164 FKQAISQG
+164 FKKAISQG

-197 NAKLVLVVSAKAD
+197 QAKLVLVVSAKAD
-210 VCEEWKRSVES
+210 VREEWKRSVES
-221 HVKFVEYSFL
+221 HVKFAEYSFL
-231 TKDDLMKSETALE
+231 DKDKLMESETVLE
-244 DTLDK
+244 ETLAT

-265 IKERHHALFDREIDL
+265 IKQRHHALFNREIDL

-289 ARATEYGRVLKLSKR
+289 ARAAEYGRVLKLNKR

-444 DEILDFLQAIDGVQ
+444 DEILEFLQAIDGVQ
-458 EDTHLLPFLDLEQ
+458 EDAHLLPFLDLEQ
-471 IKLGQMCRH
+471 IKRGQMCRH

-492 AMEHLLTEHKELFRN
+492 AMEQLLTEHKELFRN
-507 LSDYTLVNIAG
+507 LSDYTIVNIAG

-529 DVKAKITDCERNGE
+529 DVKAQIADCERKGK

-589 RTLTTADGPEQVK
+589 RTLTTEGGSEQVK

-619 FRLQEQR
+619 FCLQEQR

-635 QAGNKKL
+635 QSGNKKL

-648 ELRYSPIVTIGAEGL
+648 ELRHSPIVTIGAEGL

-719 EIEAVTGEES
+719 EIQVVTGEES
-729 EIELE
+729 ELEIE
-734 THDTPKGGGAT
+734 THDTPKGSGAT
-745 STQVAPS
+745 STQTASS

-780 TPISSLENLIAS
+780 TSVSSLEDLIAS
-792 ISQSADNKRIARNVG
+792 ISQGADNKRIARNVG
-807 LQVSILQ
+807 LQASILR

-838 MSDTSLTPS
+838 MSDATLTPS

-883 ITSDT
+883 ITSET

-908 GLAVGR
+908 GMAVGR

-944 SDFTTYDIL
+944 SDFTTYDLI
-953 DKEKKDRI
+953 DPNKKD
-961 MQQLIDMNLDIV
+961 QLMEQLKEMNLNFT
-973 IGNPPYQESNEG
+973 IGNPPYQAQTDNSRTKPIYDLFIDLSMDITHRVSLITPARYLFNAGFTSKKWNKKMLGSENLKVSIYKANSVTVFPNVDIKGGVAAIYYDKNRNFGGIGDFKAYEELDSISEKVNSASEPSLVDIIYAESSYRFDTSKEFVQQLVSERLGDDKKVISNVFEKLPDLFTEMQGKG
-985 QGNGSDPIYH
+985 QVGFYGRLGSDRCIRY
-995 HVIEFIKEIAH
+995 IERRYIED
-1006 QWLLVHPGRFLF
+1006 HP
-1018 NVGKT
+1018 
-1023 PKEWNEAMLQSNHYR
+1023 
-1038 IVNYWSDS
+1038 
-1046 ANVFPLV
+1046 
-1053 NVMGGIAISY
+1053 
-1063 WNTNSWFEAIDF
+1063 
-1075 FSPFE
+1075 
-1080 EVKQILAKVESKDF
+1080 
-1094 MSFSSIVGPREL
+1094 
-1106 YRISPMLYKEH
+1106 
-1117 PELKGRQSKGH
+1117 
-1128 TFSLGA
+1128 
-1134 NIFDIFG
+1134 
-1141 EVFFKDPISKEDMV
+1141 
-1155 RIYGREKNE
+1155 
-1164 RCYRWT
+1164 
-1170 KRSYITHPD
+1170 
-1179 NLDKYKVILPKSNGS
+1179 NLEKYKVFVPESNGS
-1194 KSLGDAQ
+1194 GAIGEVLS
-1201 MTPIIGDPALG
+1201 TPLIG
-1212 EPSVGYTDTFIG
+1212 EPLIGGTQTFLS

-1251 ILKVTQDNPK
+1251 ILKATQHNPK
-1261 DTWRFVPLQDFTSG
+1261 DTWRLVPLQDFTAG

-1288 HQLYKK
+1288 RQLYKK

>member
-1 MSEELIDT
+1 MSEELIDA

-33 GDTYRPVLQRL
+33 GDTYRPVLHRL

-107 TEEDLRQAMA
+107 TEEDLRQAMV

-164 FKQAISQG
+164 FKKAISQG

-197 NAKLVLVVSAKAD
+197 QAKLVLVVSAKAD
-210 VCEEWKRSVES
+210 VREEWKRSVES
-221 HVKFVEYSFL
+221 HVKFAEYSFL
-231 TKDDLMKSETALE
+231 DKDKLMESETVLE
-244 DTLDK
+244 ETLAT

-265 IKERHHALFDREIDL
+265 IKQRHQALFDREIDL

-289 ARATEYGRVLKLSKR
+289 ARAAEYGRVLKLNKR

-327 LRSRVRIHLSGTP
+327 LCSRVRIHLSGTP

-367 AEWDREHILSDEVKE
+367 AEWDCEHILSDEVKE

-444 DEILDFLQAIDGVQ
+444 DEILEFLQAIDGVQ
-458 EDTHLLPFLDLEQ
+458 EDAHLLSFLDLEQ
-471 IKLGQMCRH
+471 IKRGQMCRH

-492 AMEHLLTEHKELFRN
+492 AMEQLLTEHKELFRN
-507 LSDYTLVNIAG
+507 LSDYTIVNIAG

-529 DVKAKITDCERNGE
+529 DVKAQIADCERKGE

-589 RTLTTADGPEQVK
+589 RTLTTEGGSEQVK

-648 ELRYSPIVTIGAEGL
+648 ELRHSPIVTIGAEGL

-700 ERMRSVISQ
+700 ERMHSVISQ

-719 EIEAVTGEES
+719 EIQAVTGEES
-729 EIELE
+729 ELEIE

-745 STQVAPS
+745 STQTASS

-765 ATYYAQILFYAFLTE
+765 ATYYAQILFYAFLTD
-780 TPISSLENLIAS
+780 TPVSSLEDLIAS
-792 ISQSADNKRIARNVG
+792 IGQCANNKRIARNVG
-807 LQVSILQ
+807 LQASILQ
-814 IIQTV
+814 IIQTE

-883 ITSDT
+883 ITRDT

-908 GLAVGR
+908 GMAVGR

-944 SDFTTYDIL
+944 SDFTTYDLI
-953 DKEKKDRI
+953 DPNKKD
-961 MQQLIDMNLDIV
+961 QLMEQLKEMNLNFT
-973 IGNPPYQESNEG
+973 IGNPPYQAQTDNSRTKPIYDLFIDLSMDITHRVSLITPARYLFNAGFTSKKWNKKMLGSENLKVSIYKANSVTVFPNVDIKGGVAAIYYDKNRNFGGIGDFKAYEELDSISEKVNSTSEPSLVDIIYAESSYRFDTNKEFVQQLVSERLGNDKKVISNVFEKLPDLFTEVQGKG
-985 QGNGSDPIYH
+985 QIGFYGRLGSDRCIRY
-995 HVIEFIKEIAH
+995 IERKYIED
-1006 QWLLVHPGRFLF
+1006 HP
-1018 NVGKT
+1018 
-1023 PKEWNEAMLQSNHYR
+1023 
-1038 IVNYWSDS
+1038 
-1046 ANVFPLV
+1046 
-1053 NVMGGIAISY
+1053 
-1063 WNTNSWFEAIDF
+1063 
-1075 FSPFE
+1075 
-1080 EVKQILAKVESKDF
+1080 
-1094 MSFSSIVGPREL
+1094 
-1106 YRISPMLYKEH
+1106 
-1117 PELKGRQSKGH
+1117 
-1128 TFSLGA
+1128 
-1134 NIFDIFG
+1134 
-1141 EVFFKDPISKEDMV
+1141 
-1155 RIYGREKNE
+1155 
-1164 RCYRWT
+1164 
-1170 KRSYITHPD
+1170 
-1179 NLDKYKVILPKSNGS
+1179 NLEKYKVFVPESNGS
-1194 KSLGDAQ
+1194 GAIGEVLS
-1201 MTPIIGDPALG
+1201 TPLIG
-1212 EPSVGYTDTFIG
+1212 EPLIGGTQTFLS

-1251 ILKVTQDNPK
+1251 ILKATQHNPK
-1261 DTWRFVPLQDFTSG
+1261 DTWRLVPLQDFTAG
-1275 SDIDWSQSVADID
+1275 SDIDWSQSVAEID
-1288 HQLYKK
+1288 RQLYKK

-1306 EKVRPMV
+1306 EKVSPMV

>member
-88 RPSDLSEG
+88 RPSDLSEE

-157 QQETIER
+157 QRETIER
-164 FKQAISQG
+164 FKKAISQG
-172 RNNLLMYAVM
+172 RSNLLMYAVM

-197 NAKLVLVVSAKAD
+197 QAKLVLVVSAKAD
-210 VCEEWKRSVES
+210 VREEWKCSVES
-221 HVKFVEYSFL
+221 HVKFAEYSFL
-231 TKDDLMKSETALE
+231 DKDKLMESETVLE
-244 DTLDK
+244 DTLAT

-265 IKERHHALFDREIDL
+265 IKQRHHALFDREIDL

-289 ARATEYGRVLKLSKR
+289 ARAAEYGRVLKLNKR
-304 ELKQETRE
+304 ELKQETYE
-312 LDSAEQYEDCTELKQ
+312 LDSAEQYDDCTELKQ

-444 DEILDFLQAIDGVQ
+444 DEILEFLQAIDGVQ
-458 EDTHLLPFLDLEQ
+458 EDAHLLPFLDLEQ
-471 IKLGQMCRH
+471 IKRGQMCRH

-492 AMEHLLTEHKELFRN
+492 AMEHLLTEYKELFRN
-507 LSDYTLVNIAG
+507 LSDYTIVNIAG

-529 DVKAKITDCERNGE
+529 DVKAQIADCERKGE

-589 RTLTTADGPEQVK
+589 RTLTTEDGSERVK

-648 ELRYSPIVTIGAEGL
+648 ELRHSPIVTIGAEGL
-663 QRVEASDIMDAVRSY
+663 QRVEASDIMDSVRSY

-719 EIEAVTGEES
+719 EIQAVTGEES
-729 EIELE
+729 ELELE

-780 TPISSLENLIAS
+780 TPVSSLEDLIAS
-792 ISQSADNKRIARNVG
+792 ISQGADNKRIARNVG
-807 LQVSILQ
+807 LQASILQ

-883 ITSDT
+883 ITSET

-908 GLAVGR
+908 GMAVGR

-932 YRLLGLDTDHVI
+932 YRLLGLDTGHVI
-944 SDFTTYDIL
+944 SDFTTYDLI
-953 DKEKKDRI
+953 DPNKKD
-961 MQQLIDMNLDIV
+961 QLMEQLKEMNLNFT
-973 IGNPPYQESNEG
+973 IGNPPYQAQTDNSRTK
-985 QGNGSDPIYH
+985 PIYDL
-995 HVIEFIKEIAH
+995 FIDLSMDITHRVSLITPA
-1006 QWLLVHPGRFLF
+1006 RYLF
-1018 NVGKT
+1018 NAGFTSKKWNKKT
-1023 PKEWNEAMLQSNHYR
+1023 LNSPHMKIIWYR
-1038 IVNYWSDS
+1038 PTTVD
-1046 ANVFPLV
+1046 VFPHV
-1053 NVMGGIAISY
+1053 DVKGGVSVMYYDAQEDYGGIKLFTAYPELDKIA
-1063 WNTNSWFEAIDF
+1063 F
-1075 FSPFE
+1075 
-1080 EVKQILAKVESKDF
+1080 KVEA
-1094 MSFSSIVGPREL
+1094 VGQRPLTEII
-1106 YRISPMLYKEH
+1106 YTNASYK
-1117 PELKGRQSKGH
+1117 
-1128 TFSLGA
+1128 
-1134 NIFDIFG
+1134 
-1141 EVFFKDPISKEDMV
+1141 FKDVFPQEYSSFKEQLADNMIGTTV
-1155 RIYGREKNE
+1155 FEKYPKYFRKERREGDFGFYGRLNGE
-1164 RCYRWT
+1164 RCFR
-1170 KRSYITHPD
+1170 YIDKQLIEDHP
-1179 NLDKYKVILPKSNGS
+1179 NLEKYKVFVPKSNGS
-1194 KSLGDAQ
+1194 GAIGEVLS
-1201 MTPIIGDPALG
+1201 TPLIG
-1212 EPSVGYTDTFIG
+1212 EPLIGEPLIGGTQTFIS

-1243 KFARTMLG
+1243 KFARTMLS
-1251 ILKVTQDNPK
+1251 ILKATQHNPK
-1261 DTWRFVPLQDFTSG
+1261 DTWRLVPLQDFTSG
-1275 SDIDWSQSVADID
+1275 SDIDWSQSVAEID
-1288 HQLYKK
+1288 RQLYKK

>member
-1 MSEELIDT
+1 MSEELIDA

-33 GDTYRPVLQRL
+33 GDTYRPVLHRL

-107 TEEDLRQAMA
+107 TEEDLRQAMV

-164 FKQAISQG
+164 FKKAISQG

-197 NAKLVLVVSAKAD
+197 QAKLVLVVSAKAD
-210 VCEEWKRSVES
+210 VREEWKRSVES
-221 HVKFVEYSFL
+221 HVKFAEYSFL
-231 TKDDLMKSETALE
+231 DKDKLMESETILE
-244 DTLDK
+244 DTLAT

-265 IKERHHALFDREIDL
+265 IKQRHHALFNREIDL

-289 ARATEYGRVLKLSKR
+289 ARATEYGRVLKLNKR

-444 DEILDFLQAIDGVQ
+444 DEILEFLQAIDGVQ
-458 EDTHLLPFLDLEQ
+458 EDAHLLPFLDLEQ
-471 IKLGQMCRH
+471 IKRGQMCRH

-492 AMEHLLTEHKELFRN
+492 AMDQLLTEHKELFRN
-507 LSDYTLVNIAG
+507 LSDYTIVNIAG

-529 DVKAKITDCERNGE
+529 DVKAQIADCERKGE

-589 RTLTTADGPEQVK
+589 RTLTTEGGSEQVK

-648 ELRYSPIVTIGAEGL
+648 ELRHSPIVTIGAEGL

-693 DYTLLAD
+693 DYTLLAN

-719 EIEAVTGEES
+719 EIQAVTGEES
-729 EIELE
+729 ELELE
-734 THDTPKGGGAT
+734 THNTPKGGGAT
-745 STQVAPS
+745 STQTASS

-765 ATYYAQILFYAFLTE
+765 ATYYAQILFYAFLTD
-780 TPISSLENLIAS
+780 TPVSSLEDLIAS
-792 ISQSADNKRIARNVG
+792 IGQCANNKRIARNVG
-807 LQVSILQ
+807 LQASILQ
-814 IIQTV
+814 IIQTE

-883 ITSDT
+883 ITRDT

-908 GLAVGR
+908 GMAVGR

-944 SDFTTYDIL
+944 SDFTTYDLI
-953 DKEKKDRI
+953 DPNKKD
-961 MQQLIDMNLDIV
+961 QLMEQLKKMNLNFT
-973 IGNPPYQESNEG
+973 IGNPPYQAQTDNSRTKPIYDLFIDLSMDITHRVSLITPARYLFNAGFTSKKWNKKMLGSENLKVSIYKANSVTVFPNVDIKGGVAAIYYDKNRNFGGIGDFKAYEELDSISEKVNSTSEPSLVDIIYAESSYRFDTNKEFVQQLVSERLG
-985 QGNGSDPIYH
+985 NDKKVISNVFEKLPDLFTEVQGKGRIGFYGRLGSDRCIRY
-995 HVIEFIKEIAH
+995 IERKYIED
-1006 QWLLVHPGRFLF
+1006 HP
-1018 NVGKT
+1018 
-1023 PKEWNEAMLQSNHYR
+1023 
-1038 IVNYWSDS
+1038 
-1046 ANVFPLV
+1046 
-1053 NVMGGIAISY
+1053 
-1063 WNTNSWFEAIDF
+1063 
-1075 FSPFE
+1075 
-1080 EVKQILAKVESKDF
+1080 
-1094 MSFSSIVGPREL
+1094 
-1106 YRISPMLYKEH
+1106 
-1117 PELKGRQSKGH
+1117 
-1128 TFSLGA
+1128 
-1134 NIFDIFG
+1134 
-1141 EVFFKDPISKEDMV
+1141 
-1155 RIYGREKNE
+1155 
-1164 RCYRWT
+1164 
-1170 KRSYITHPD
+1170 
-1179 NLDKYKVILPKSNGS
+1179 NLEKYKVFVPESNGS
-1194 KSLGDAQ
+1194 GAIGEVLS
-1201 MTPIIGDPALG
+1201 TPLIG
-1212 EPSVGYTDTFIG
+1212 EPLIGGTQTFLS

-1251 ILKVTQDNPK
+1251 ILKATQHNPK
-1261 DTWRFVPLQDFTSG
+1261 DTWRLVPLQDFTAG

-1288 HQLYKK
+1288 RQLYKK

-1306 EKVRPMV
+1306 EKVSPMV

>member
-1 MSEELIDT
+1 MSEELIDA

-197 NAKLVLVVSAKAD
+197 QAKLVLVVSAKAD
-210 VCEEWKRSVES
+210 VREEWKRSVES
-221 HVKFVEYSFL
+221 HVKFAEYSFL
-231 TKDDLMKSETALE
+231 DKDDLMKSETVLE
-244 DTLDK
+244 ETLATR
-249 GRAVVFLTLQD
+249 RAVVFLTLQD

-265 IKERHHALFDREIDL
+265 IKQRHQALFDREIDL

-289 ARATEYGRVLKLSKR
+289 ARAAQYGRVLKLNKR

-420 SELFRPRSILRD
+420 SELFRPHSILRD
-432 NKEGRHRLFVHE
+432 NKEGRHLLFVHE
-444 DEILDFLQAIDGVQ
+444 DEILEFLQAIDGVQ
-458 EDTHLLPFLDLEQ
+458 EDAHLLPFLDLEQ
-471 IKLGQMCRH
+471 IKRGQMCRH

-492 AMEHLLTEHKELFRN
+492 AMEQLLTEHKELFRN
-507 LSDYTLVNIAG
+507 LSDYTIVNIAG

-529 DVKAKITDCERNGE
+529 DVKAQIADCESQGK

-589 RTLTTADGPEQVK
+589 RTLTTEGGSEQVK

-648 ELRYSPIVTIGAEGL
+648 ELRHSPIVTIGAEGL

-709 LNPIDASKGI
+709 LNPIDAPKGI
-719 EIEAVTGEES
+719 EIQAVTGEES
-729 EIELE
+729 ELELE

-752 AETDEGRLLGKQL
+752 ADTDEGRLLGKQL

-780 TPISSLENLIAS
+780 TPVSSLEDLIAS
-792 ISQSADNKRIARNVG
+792 ISQGADNKRIARNVG
-807 LQVSILQ
+807 LQASILR

-883 ITSDT
+883 ITPET

-908 GLAVGR
+908 GMAVGR

-944 SDFTTYDIL
+944 SDFTTYDLI
-953 DKEKKDRI
+953 DPNKKD
-961 MQQLIDMNLDIV
+961 QLMEQLKEMNLNFT
-973 IGNPPYQESNEG
+973 IGNPPYQLTTERT
-985 QGNGSDPIYH
+985 SDEQIYPH
-995 HVIEFIKEIAH
+995 FIDLGA
-1006 QWLLVHPGRFLF
+1006 QLVRRATLITPARYLF
-1018 NVGKT
+1018 DAGKT
-1023 PKEWNEAMLQSNHYR
+1023 PKEWNQKILNNPHFKVLLYK
-1038 IVNYWSDS
+1038 
-1046 ANVFPLV
+1046 ANSTEVFP
-1053 NVMGGIAISY
+1053 NVDIKGGVAVIYHDQKTEFGKIGFYTAHDELSDIKERVMKTQPGAFLDEIIY
-1063 WNTNSWFEAIDF
+1063 PQNKFDLD
-1075 FSPFE
+1075 
-1080 EVKQILAKVESKDF
+1080 KLLADHPQLKKDIG
-1094 MSFSSIVGPREL
+1094 SGGRERRLTTSI
-1106 YRISPMLYKEH
+1106 
-1117 PELKGRQSKGH
+1117 
-1128 TFSLGA
+1128 FSLTGL
-1134 NIFDIFG
+1134 FS
-1141 EVFFKDPISKEDMV
+1141 EKPIEDGV
-1155 RIYGREKNE
+1155 EINGWEDGKRCIRYIE
-1164 RCYRWT
+1164 R
-1170 KRSYITHPD
+1170 KYIEDHP
-1179 NLDKYKVILPKSNGS
+1179 NLEKYKVFVPKSNGS
-1194 KSLGDAQ
+1194 GAIGEVLS
-1201 MTPIIGDPALG
+1201 TPLIG
-1212 EPSVGYTDTFIG
+1212 EPLIGITQTFISF
-1224 IGAFDSRS
+1224 GAFDSRS

-1261 DTWRFVPLQDFTSG
+1261 DTWRLVPLQDFTAG

-1288 HQLYKK
+1288 RQLYKK